1 MFQLLLKK
9 IILNQ
14 SGKAKIFIARL
25 GLTIAIFLLLT
36 AIQIQSNYDFLL
48 NNQSNKDS
56 IGDFLVINKVLNN
69 ETLGNT
75 TIDSTMISKLKKQP
89 FTEAV
94 GLLTPSRFKASIQSI
109 SNRFPFYT
117 DISFESIPN
126 TFIDIKN
133 IDFSWS
139 PEADF
144 VPVIIPNMFLDI
156 YNFQFSISQN
166 LPQLSP
172 EIVKM
177 IVFKITVYSNK
188 GPVHFNAKIIGF
200 SDRIASMLVPTEF
213 IEWGNAYAETTES
226 KQISRLVI
234 KTKDPSDPAISQ
246 FFKQNNL
253 DTNDDKL
260 RFSKYRKIIEVVVSI
275 AGFTGLIMLLFS
287 MLIFTL
293 FIQLNITNSKEEIT
307 LLIIL
312 GASPYQ
318 LSKFL
323 FRRFFPG
330 NLLSILTSVLLV
342 SLLQFTLQNF
352 LETQAILIPAYIS
365 ISTWI
370 TGIFLIV
377 LLWIITAR
385 TIRKYIYW

>member
-342 SLLQFTLQNF
+342 SLLQFTLENF